1 MAFDPF
7 AILGLPRRFDL
18 DPMQVQRAYLARA
31 AMAHPDL
38 LPGGGGGDVGPGSGS
53 SAMDPSALNRA
64 KSVLDDP
71 EQRADA
77 LLLLLGGPPREAD
90 RSLPD
95 GFLVEIMD
103 IRERLDAAVASRDT
117 AVAAEL
123 EAWAAQRRAGHI
135 RAAAE
140 LFGALPRPPSA
151 DALRAIRRELNAWR
165 YIERML
171 EQVRD
176 ADRM

>member
-18 DPMQVQRAYLARA
+18 DPLQVQRAYLARA
-31 AMAHPDL
+31 ATAHPDL
-38 LPGGGGGDVGPGSGS
+38 APGGGGEAGPGSGS
-53 SAMDPSALNRA
+53 GAMDPSALNRA
-64 KSVLDDP
+64 KAVLDDP

-77 LLLLLGGPPREAD
+77 LLLVLGGPPREAD

-95 GFLVEIMD
+95 GFRVEIMD
-103 IRERLDAAVASRDT
+103 IRERLDEAVASRDT
-117 AVAAEL
+117 AAAAEL
-123 EAWAAQRRAGHI
+123 ESWAAQRRAGHI

-140 LFGALPRPPSA
+140 LFGALPRPPTA
-151 DALRAIRRELNAWR
+151 EALRAIRRELNAWR

-171 EQVRD
+171 EQARD
-176 ADRM
+176 AEHI

>member
-18 DPMQVQRAYLARA
+18 DAAAVQRAYLARA

-38 LPGGGGGDVGPGSGS
+38 ATAGLDEVAEGSAGV
-53 SAMDPSALNRA
+53 ADAAALNRA
-64 KSVLDDP
+64 KAVLDDP

-77 LLLLLGGPPREAD
+77 LLTLLGGPTREAD

-95 GFLVEIMD
+95 GFLAQIMD
-103 IRERLDAAVASRDT
+103 IRERLDEAVASRDG
-117 AVAAEL
+117 AAAAEL
-123 EAWAAQRRAGHI
+123 EAWAGRRRAAHV

-140 LFGALPRPPSA
+140 MFAALPERTAP

>member
-7 AILGLPRRFDL
+7 SILGLPRRFDL
-18 DPMQVQRAYLARA
+18 DAAAVQRAYLARA

-38 LPGGGGGDVGPGSGS
+38 TSVELAEGGAGAPD
-53 SAMDPSALNRA
+53 AAALNRA
-64 KSVLDDP
+64 KAVLDDP

-77 LLLLLGGPPREAD
+77 LLTLLGGPTREAD
-90 RSLPD
+90 RTLPD
-95 GFLVEIMD
+95 GFLTEIMD
-103 IRERLDAAVASRDT
+103 IRERLDEAVASRD
-117 AVAAEL
+117 AAAAAEL
-123 EAWAAQRRAGHI
+123 EAWAGRRRAAHV
-135 RAAAE
+135 RAAGEMFA
-140 LFGALPRPPSA
+140 ALPERPTP